1 VERAVK
7 RRDFMRWVGAGSAV
21 AAGGSALWTPRRAKA
36 AAFGETP
43 PEYASVMLP
52 AQRRAQSVLEVFM
65 YGGVSPWETF
75 YCSDTYGKANK
86 EWLYTFYD
94 RTVDAMATCGYTP
107 KDELLT
113 PFATDSEG
121 KQVFLGPFL
130 QPLLERPDI
139 LARMRIVINKHTL
152 EPHEAAIPLA
162 LTGKTLGSPAL
173 ASLGAH
179 VQQWHVEN
187 SPVAPGTPVSYAFAT
202 AGGFIPTDNVL
213 STVATGLHPGSARP
227 LLIKVDNVSRL
238 SELLER
244 GGSGTVDERVKYDAL
259 MNAYFDQYQGELAFG
274 GKGEP
279 LRATR
284 YHELRAA
291 NASVQGSK
299 AVQDVLDPALFVKL
313 PGSAC
318 GTDNTINVPA
328 MSLNLAT
335 HLLTHPINPAKH
347 CCVIDTGLKEAD
359 GGGGYDTHREMTFT
373 QSRNLNNLLVNLLS
387 KINKPGEADPNKIDL
402 DKTMVLLNQ
411 EFGRAPYAQNG
422 GNGRNHWPYG
432 YMQVYI
438 GGPITKDEAGVY
450 GSILETGQA
459 SVFTTPT
466 ENRIAALLAMGIYP
480 FAPVGYSNSEVQGQ
494 GQDAPAIKDVT
505 KRILGI
511 SV

>member
-1 VERAVK
+1 
-7 RRDFMRWVGAGSAV
+7 MRWMAAGSAA
-21 AAGGSALWTPRRAKA
+21 AAGGTNLWTPRRARA
-36 AAFGETP
+36 AAFGATP
-43 PEYASVMLP
+43 SQYANVMLP
-52 AQRRAQSVLEVFM
+52 PERRAQSILEVFM

-75 YCSDTYGKANK
+75 YCSETFGKSTK

-94 RTVDAMATCGYTP
+94 RTVDAMASCGYTP
-107 KDELLT
+107 KDDLLT

-130 QPLLERPDI
+130 QPLLERPDV
-139 LARMRIVINKHTL
+139 LARMRIVINRHAL

-162 LTGKTLGSPAL
+162 VTGKTLGSPAL

-179 VQQWHVEN
+179 VQQYFVEN
-187 SPVAPGTPVSYAFAT
+187 SPTASDTPVSYGFAT

-213 STVATGLHPGSARP
+213 ATVATGLHPGSARP

-238 SELLER
+238 STLLDR
-244 GGSGTVDERVKYDAL
+244 QGSGNVDERSKYDAL
-259 MNAYFDQYQGELAFG
+259 MGAYFASYKSELSFG
-274 GKGEP
+274 GKGD
-279 LRATR
+279 A
-284 YHELRAA
+284 LRAA
-291 NASVQGSK
+291 RFNELLAANNSVLGSK
-299 AVQDVLDPALFVKL
+299 AVQDVLDPSLFEKL
-313 PGSAC
+313 PGEAC
-318 GTDNTINVPA
+318 TVSNDINVPA
-328 MSLNLAT
+328 MSLKLAV
-335 HLLTHPINPAKH
+335 HLLTHPISPARH
-347 CCVIDTGLKEAD
+347 CCVVDTGLKEAD
-359 GGGGYDTHREMTFT
+359 GGGGYDTHKEMSFT
-373 QSRNLNNLLVNLLS
+373 QSRNLNNLLTNLLD

-438 GGPITKDEAGVY
+438 GGPISKDEAGVY
-450 GSILETGQA
+450 GSIQETGQA
-459 SVFTTPT
+459 NIFTTPT

-480 FAPVGYSNSEVQGQ
+480 FDPTGFSNSEVQGQ

>member
-1 VERAVK
+1 MK

-21 AAGGSALWTPRRAKA
+21 AAGGSTLFTPRRARA
-36 AAFGETP
+36 AAFGATP
-43 PEYASVMLP
+43 AEYSSVMLP
-52 AQRRAQSVLEVFM
+52 PERRAQSILEVFM

-75 YCSDTYGKANK
+75 YCSETYGKSSK

-94 RTVDAMATCGYTP
+94 RTVDALATCGYAP
-107 KDELLT
+107 KDDLLT
-113 PFATDSEG
+113 PFANDSDG

-179 VQQWHVEN
+179 VQQWHVEGAATE
-187 SPVAPGTPVSYAFAT
+187 SVTPVSYAFAT

-238 SELLER
+238 STLLDR
-244 GGSGTVDERVKYDAL
+244 LGSGTGDERSKYDAL
-259 MNAYFDQYQGELAFG
+259 LNTYFGSYQSELLFG
-274 GKGEP
+274 GKGDA

-284 YHELRAA
+284 FNELKAA
-291 NASVQGSK
+291 NSAVQNSK

-318 GTDNTINVPA
+318 GTDNTINVPV

-335 HLLTHPINPAKH
+335 HLLTHPVSPAKH
-347 CCVIDTGLKEAD
+347 CCVVDTGLKEAD

-373 QSRNLNNLLVNLLS
+373 QSRNINNLLVNLLS
-387 KINKPGEADPNKIDL
+387 KINKPGENDPRKIDL

-450 GSILETGQA
+450 GSIQESGQA
-459 SVFTTPT
+459 NIYTTPT
-466 ENRIAALLAMGIYP
+466 ENRIASLLAMGIYP
-480 FAPVGYSNSEVQGQ
+480 FSPVGFSNSEVQGQ

-505 KRILGI
+505 KRVLGI